1 MIPHEK
7 KTPKATSVTSGVT
20 LTDRVQSGG
29 LTGRLLAAAAPTTA
43 HRVFGAES
51 DKVGYG
57 FPEGAPGNNG
67 HSRRYLVASCDVSH
81 ELCEAVKDAAAP
93 HQKVCSWFESRV

>member
-1 MIPHEK
+1 MILHEK

-29 LTGRLLAAAAPTTA
+29 LTGRLLAAGPTTA
-43 HRVFGAES
+43 HQVFGAES

-57 FPEGAPGNNG
+57 FKGAPGNNG
-67 HSRRYLVASCDVSH
+67 AASGLD
-81 ELCEAVKDAAAP
+81 L
-93 HQKVCSWFESRV
+93 

>member
-1 MIPHEK
+1 MILHEK

-29 LTGRLLAAAAPTTA
+29 LTGRLLAAGPTTA
-43 HRVFGAES
+43 HLVFGAES

-57 FPEGAPGNNG
+57 FPKGASGNNG
-67 HSRRYLVASCDVSH
+67 
-81 ELCEAVKDAAAP
+81 AAP
-93 HQKVCSWFESRV
+93 GLDI